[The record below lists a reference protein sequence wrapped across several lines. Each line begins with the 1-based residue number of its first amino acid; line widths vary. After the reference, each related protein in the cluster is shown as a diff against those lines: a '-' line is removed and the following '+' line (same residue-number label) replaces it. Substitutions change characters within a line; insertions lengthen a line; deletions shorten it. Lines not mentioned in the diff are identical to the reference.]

1 MKYIEKHKTLIILLF
16 FFVAFNHFIISN
28 YQEFIVDK
36 FLVKADN
43 SVLMDGIII
52 LLVIF
57 SVVWIIS
64 KIKKGFF
71 VKSEKLI
78 YPVIGIIAYT
88 IIRVNY
94 CDSLIPFK
102 HFETLKYF
110 DIVYIICLIPISLIL
125 ALPRPTNNYQ
135 NDKFYDDNP
144 IINSDNDILGRKT
157 KAIQIARLVKNN
169 KSKSSIA
176 IGIVGKWGDGKSS
189 FMNLI
194 EENLKEDKR
203 FIIVQFNSWL
213 NISVK
218 SIIQDFFNTVEKEIA
233 PHSLDISK
241 ELKKYASNVLSVNK
255 NTTTETLL
263 NAINL
268 MPENSLSDDF
278 DNLNHLLNRLNK
290 KVIVFFDDLDRLQP
304 NEVFEVLKLIR
315 NTASFDVFNYIVGYD
330 KEYINEALRN
340 NQIPNPEKYCEKIF
354 LKEFPLAPITQ
365 KDINKYIKVR
375 FIEFLPT
382 KHDDINE
389 AFSDINIHLDY
400 YQGNIFSSIKNIR
413 NAKRYLNELRI
424 SIEGIENEIDL
435 KDFMLIKLLKFSY
448 YDVYRLLFDKQQFVD
463 KKGDEAYDRN
473 EKYNSH
479 KLKEKDKDKNSL
491 PFSIGKNFNN
501 SVLKEAIEKI
511 GIYNNFEID
520 SIGIICDRIFRD
532 TFGNKTTKSLSLAYG
547 QNYYKYFNDEIDSSD
562 FLYAEFLIFI
572 TSDFS
577 KMTEIV
583 DKAKSDD
590 KILALMLFIYKLN
603 VFEDLS
609 SKAQYQNFLKT
620 LFYIANLEADGR
632 KGYFGIDHDFL
643 YNTINNY
650 NNKIVSKFNFTNE
663 EELKTFIKSIFYREK
678 EYYDFEPNYLKS
690 VYDYHG
696 TSNSLTMPFT
706 KDEIIEYLIFCF
718 NINCK
723 KIESVDSVFWDCY
736 RLCFIKDWK
745 KKDSNSYSGFTRIIE
760 PIKEKLLYE
769 IIPKF
774 LDNFLVNI
782 VTPQDYYGENE
793 DSYKIA
799 ISKYSPIDL
808 FISVQDFIEYLESE
822 RLKEK
827 LSEFR
832 SEFIAEFLIFIKEF
846 QVESKFIDFNFT
858 YQPIKQKLER
868 IKKQNDKNK

>member
-1 MKYIEKHKTLIILLF
+1 MKHIEKHKTLIILLI
-16 FFVAFNHFIISN
+16 FFVAFNRFLISL

-43 SVLMDGIII
+43 SILMDGIII
-52 LLVIF
+52 LLFIF
-57 SVVWIIS
+57 SIIWTIS

-78 YPVIGIIAYT
+78 YPVIGIIIYT
-88 IIRVNY
+88 IIRLNY
-94 CDSLIPFK
+94 CDLLIPFK
-102 HFETLKYF
+102 YFETLKYF
-110 DIVYIICLIPISLIL
+110 DFSYVICLIPISLIL
-125 ALPRPTNNYQ
+125 ALPKLTTNNQ

-144 IINSDNDILGRKT
+144 IYSSDNDILARKT

-203 FIIVQFNSWL
+203 FIIVPFNSWL

-233 PHSLDISK
+233 PHSFDISK

-268 MPENSLSDDF
+268 FPENSLSDDF

-365 KDINKYIKVR
+365 KDINKYIEVR

-382 KHDDINE
+382 KQGEINE
-389 AFSDINIHLDY
+389 AFSEINLHLDY
-400 YQGNIFSSIKNIR
+400 YQGNVFTSIKNIR

-424 SIEGIENEIDL
+424 SIEGIENEVDL
-435 KDFMLIKLLKFSY
+435 KDFMLVKLLKFSY
-448 YDVYRLLFDKQQFVD
+448 YDVYKLLFDKQQFID
-463 KKGDEAYDRN
+463 NRGNDGYN
-473 EKYNSH
+473 GQEKFNNY
-479 KLKEKDKDKNSL
+479 KLRERKSDTSL
-491 PFSIGKNFNN
+491 PFSLGKSFNK
-501 SVLKEAIEKI
+501 SVLKEEIEKI
-511 GIYNNFEID
+511 GVYNTSDIID
-520 SIGIICDRIFRD
+520 IGVICNRIFKD
-532 TFGNKTTKSLSLAYG
+532 NYGDGATTSLSLAYG
-547 QNYYKYFNDEIDSSD
+547 QNYYKYFNDEINDMN
-562 FLYAEFLIFI
+562 FLRTDFLIFI

-590 KILALMLFIYKLN
+590 KLIALILFIYKLN
-603 VFEDLS
+603 IFEEIS
-609 SKAQYQNFLKT
+609 TKIQYENLVKV
-620 LFYIANLEADGR
+620 LFYIANLDSTGR
-632 KGYFGIDHDFL
+632 RRYFGIDEKFL
-643 YNTINNY
+643 YETTSNY
-650 NNKIVSKFNFTNE
+650 SNKIVMTFGYSDE
-663 EELKTFIKSIFYREK
+663 SELKQFLKSIFYQEK
-678 EYYDFEPNYLKS
+678 IYYDFEPDYLKNMYNYYGAS
-690 VYDYHG
+690 D
-696 TSNSLTMPFT
+696 SLKIPFT
-706 KDEIIEYLIFCF
+706 KQEIIEYLVYCF
-718 NINCK
+718 NRNIRQ
-723 KIESVDSVFWDCY
+723 IESIDSVFWDCY
-736 RLCFIKDWK
+736 RLCFINDWRK
-745 KKDSNSYSGFTRIIE
+745 ANSRSYTSYTKFIE
-760 PIKEKLLYE
+760 PNKEKFVDE
-769 IIPKF
+769 IIPQY
-774 LDNFLVNI
+774 LDDYLVHI
-782 VTPQDYYGENE
+782 VMPQDWYGEEKNNF
-793 DSYKIA
+793 KVG
-799 ISKYSPIDL
+799 ISNNSLIDL
-808 FISVQDFIEYLESE
+808 FGSIQGLIDYLESDK
-822 RLKEK
+822 LKQK
-827 LSEFR
+827 LYEYP
-832 SEFIAEFLIFIKEF
+832 SEFIIEFLDFAKEVEIKKEF
-846 QVESKFIDFNFT
+846 INFNFT
-858 YQPIKQKLER
+858 YDAVKQKLENSIR
-868 IKKQNDKNK
+868 SYD